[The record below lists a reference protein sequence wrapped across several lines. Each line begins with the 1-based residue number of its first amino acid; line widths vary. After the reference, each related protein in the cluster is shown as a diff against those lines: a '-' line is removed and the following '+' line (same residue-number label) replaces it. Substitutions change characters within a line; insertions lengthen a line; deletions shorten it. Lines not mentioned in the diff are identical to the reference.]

1 MGRQEEAITIQTPA
15 RPELKTVGETNVY
28 EARNIT
34 FEQRIAIIILVV
46 DYTYIQDILV
56 DHIEMF
62 MRQGTLPFR
71 GALRQIII
79 VIAEERYN
87 KPSSSI
93 IIIVDHIE
101 MFMRQGTL
109 PSRSA
114 TTNHHHHFHLS
125 RRQKISR
132 VFKIKVNLQQFVP
145 TKALFGCQMKFTCQ
159 NQI

>member
-62 MRQGTLPFR
+62 MRQGTLP
-71 GALRQIII
+71 
-79 VIAEERYN
+79 
-87 KPSSSI
+87 
-93 IIIVDHIE
+93 
-101 MFMRQGTL
+101 
-109 PSRSA
+109 SRSA

-132 VFKIKVNLQQFVP
+132 VFKIKVHLQQFVP
-145 TKALFGCQMKFTCQ
+145 TKALFGCQMKSTCQ